1 MNYIQ
6 NATVLVIDDSPTN
19 LAVLYDYL
27 NSMGAEVL
35 VKKDGE
41 SGIEIAIRKQPD
53 IIILDVLMP
62 TIDGY
67 ETCRRLK
74 LESTTKAIPVIFAS
88 ALVETADKLKGFEMG
103 GVDYITK
110 PFQLEEV
117 LARIEVH
124 LSIITLQQQLQLAN
138 QALEIANQKLYKQ
151 TVLDGLTQISN
162 RRHFDDYLAQ
172 EWQRAVREKQSIA
185 LLICDIDFFKQYND
199 TYGHQ
204 GGDDCLK
211 KIAHI
216 MDNVPKRPMDL
227 VARYGGEEFGVI
239 LPNTNIAGA
248 IKIGEQ
254 VCQVV
259 RDLKIPHEKSS
270 VAGYVTLSLGINCI
284 IPTTE
289 NNVTEFIEM
298 ADKAL
303 YQAKNQGRN
312 QVCVFQDN
320 VTAKQ
325 FG

>member
-1 MNYIQ
+1 MRISNIQ
-6 NATVLVIDDSPTN
+6 NATILVIDDSYTN
-19 LAVLYDYL
+19 LAVLGDYL
-27 NSMGAEVL
+27 NNMGAEVL
-35 VKKDGE
+35 VEKDGE
-41 SGIEIAIRKQPD
+41 SGIETAIRKQPD
-53 IIILDVLMP
+53 IIILDILMP
-62 TIDGY
+62 NIDGY

-88 ALVETADKLKGFEMG
+88 ALVETVDKIKGFQVG
-103 GVDYITK
+103 GIDYITK

-124 LSIITLQQQLQLAN
+124 LSIVRLQQQLQLAN

-172 EWQRAVREKQSIA
+172 EWHRAVREKQSIV
-185 LLICDIDFFKQYND
+185 LLLCDIDFFKQYND

-211 KIAHI
+211 QIAQV

-254 VCQVV
+254 LCQVV
-259 RDLKIPHEKSS
+259 RDLKISHEKSS
-270 VAGYVTLSLGINCI
+270 VASYVTLSLGINCI
-284 IPTTE
+284 MPTTE
-289 NNVTEFIEM
+289 NNVTEFIEI

-303 YQAKNQGRN
+303 YQAKNKGRN
-312 QVCVFQDN
+312 QVCIFSEII
-320 VTAKQ
+320 
-325 FG
+325 

>member
-1 MNYIQ
+1 MRINYIQ

-27 NSMGAEVL
+27 NNMGAEVL

-88 ALVETADKLKGFEMG
+88 ALVETADKLKGFEVG

-211 KIAHI
+211 QIAQV

-248 IKIGEQ
+248 IKISEK

-259 RDLKIPHEKSS
+259 RDLKISHEKSS
-270 VAGYVTLSLGINCI
+270 AASYVTLSLGINCI
-284 IPTTE
+284 VPTTE
-289 NNVTEFIEM
+289 NSITEFIEM

-303 YQAKNQGRN
+303 YQAKHQGRN
-312 QVCVFQDN
+312 RVCIFN
-320 VTAKQ
+320 NE
-325 FG
+325 

>member
-1 MNYIQ
+1 MRMNYIQ

-62 TIDGY
+62 NIDGY

-124 LSIITLQQQLQLAN
+124 LSIIILQQQLQLAN

-211 KIAHI
+211 QIAQV

-239 LPNTNIAGA
+239 LPNTNITGA

-254 VCQVV
+254 ICQVV
-259 RDLKIPHEKSS
+259 RDLKIEHKKSS
-270 VAGYVTLSLGINCI
+270 AADYVTLSLGINCI
-284 IPTTE
+284 IPTIE
-289 NNVTEFIEM
+289 NDITEFIEM

-312 QVCVFQDN
+312 RVCVFSEII
-320 VTAKQ
+320 
-325 FG
+325 

>member
-1 MNYIQ
+1 MRINYIQ

-27 NSMGAEVL
+27 NTMGAEVL

-41 SGIEIAIRKQPD
+41 SGIDIAIRKQPD
-53 IIILDVLMP
+53 IIILDVMMP
-62 TIDGY
+62 NIDGY

-88 ALVETADKLKGFEMG
+88 ALVETADKLKGFKVG

-124 LSIITLQQQLQLAN
+124 LSIIKLQQQLQLAN

-151 TVLDGLTQISN
+151 TVLDGLTQIAN
-162 RRHFDDYLAQ
+162 RRHFDDYLMQ
-172 EWQRAVREKQSIA
+172 EWQRAVREQQSIA
-185 LLICDIDFFKQYND
+185 LLIGDIDFFKQYND

-211 KIAHI
+211 QIAQV
-216 MDNVPKRPMDL
+216 MENVPKRPADL

-248 IKIGEQ
+248 IEISEQ
-254 VCQVV
+254 ICQAV
-259 RDLKIPHEKSS
+259 RDLKISHEKSL
-270 VAGYVTLSLGINCI
+270 VASYVTLSLGISCI

-303 YQAKNQGRN
+303 YKAKHQGRN
-312 QVCVFQDN
+312 QFVVSMQ
-320 VTAKQ
+320 
-325 FG
+325 

>member
-1 MNYIQ
+1 MAINYIQ
-6 NATVLVIDDSPTN
+6 NSTVLVIDDNPTN

-27 NSMGAEVL
+27 NNMGAEVL

-62 TIDGY
+62 NIDGY

-88 ALVETADKLKGFEMG
+88 ALMETADKLKGFEMG

-124 LSIITLQQQLQLAN
+124 LSITRLQQQLQLAN

-162 RRHFDDYLAQ
+162 RRHFDHYLAQ
-172 EWQRAVREKQSIA
+172 EWQRAVREQQSIA
-185 LLICDIDFFKQYND
+185 LLLCDIDFFKQYND

-211 KIAHI
+211 QIAQV

-239 LPNTNIAGA
+239 LPNTNINGA
-248 IKIGEQ
+248 IKISEQ

-259 RDLKIPHEKSS
+259 RDLNILHEKSS
-270 VAGYVTLSLGINCI
+270 VASYVTLSLGINCI

-289 NNVTEFIEM
+289 HNVIEFIEI

-312 QVCVFQDN
+312 KVCVFSEII
-320 VTAKQ
+320 
-325 FG
+325 